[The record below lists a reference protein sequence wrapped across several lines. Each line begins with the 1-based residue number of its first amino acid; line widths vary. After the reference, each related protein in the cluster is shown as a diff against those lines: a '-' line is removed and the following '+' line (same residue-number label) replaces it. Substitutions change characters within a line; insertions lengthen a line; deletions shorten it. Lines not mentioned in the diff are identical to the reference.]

1 MPEMSLRNE
10 VLTAA
15 VVLALAALVRT
26 GVAARNPMPAG
37 DGVASELEM
46 ARNLLDGRGWST
58 QRKWTL
64 YDPSMASL
72 RPEGNRQPA
81 MSTLLALAFLTA
93 GVSFRTAQVVSLL
106 LGIGALL
113 AAWWWARRTFGRAAA
128 LASLAWLSLDPAM
141 VWFSTQPDSLLLFTA
156 LFFVILASFSGSE
169 PTIRISVLAGLLSGV
184 SYLARTQGLVLG
196 MSLGLWVLLRGGRG
210 RLARASV
217 FACAFLAVALPWF
230 LRNAD
235 AFGSPLYS
243 QNGQF
248 LLNENHWAA
257 WEVRDTAPDPW
268 DMLRHGGVPAVARAL
283 AAGVFRVIEPL
294 TIGTLHRG
302 EVFGWPP
309 LVLFTACA
317 LLALRTRGTRRLMT
331 LPAFASVPMAASLVL
346 HEHAARYLL
355 FLTTIVICLGIAGA
369 VELTGTLGPGRRW
382 RTALAALAALL
393 LVRPAAALLGS
404 DTRARAAEAAEM
416 SRWISENTE
425 PDDWVVTFPGVELM
439 IWDYRRPTLTMPNDY
454 EMLLWPCLEEH
465 GVRYVVVD
473 PDLPVMRPR
482 LSSRWRMAPDG
493 SGWEVVDPPPFL
505 TEVHRSRS
513 GRTLVYEW
521 TGSVPEGFMYEENL
535 PRETAGRCRRDRE
548 AQPSTRLACL

>member
-1 MPEMSLRNE
+1 MPGLSFRNE
-10 VLTAA
+10 VLAA
-15 VVLALAALVRT
+15 AAILALAALVRV

-58 QRKWTL
+58 QRKWIL
-64 YDPSMASL
+64 YDPSTAAL

-81 MSTLLALAFLTA
+81 MSVLLALAFLVS
-93 GVSFRTAQVVSLL
+93 GVSFRTAQAVSLL

-128 LASLAWLSLDPAM
+128 LASLAWLSLDPVM
-141 VWFSTQPDSLLLFTA
+141 IWFSTQPDSLLLFTA

-169 PTIRISVLAGLLSGV
+169 PTIRVSVLAGLLSGV

-210 RLARASV
+210 RLARAAV
-217 FACAFLAVALPWF
+217 FSAAFTAVALPWF

-235 AFGSPLYS
+235 AFGTPLYS

-257 WEVRDTAPDPW
+257 WEVRDSAPGPS
-268 DMLRHGGVPAVARAL
+268 DMLRHGGAPAVARAL
-283 AAGVFRVIEPL
+283 AAGVFRVLEPL

-309 LVLFTACA
+309 LILLTASA
-317 LLALRTRGTRRLMT
+317 LIALRNRGTRSRMV
-331 LPAFASVPMAASLVL
+331 LPAFASIPMAASLVL

-355 FLTTIVICLGIAGA
+355 FMTTVVACLGFAGA
-369 VELTGTLGPGRRW
+369 TGITDALGLDRRW
-382 RTALAALAALL
+382 RTVLAAVAALL
-393 LVRPAAALLGS
+393 LVRPLAAVLGS
-404 DTRARAAEAAEM
+404 DTRARAEEAAEM
-416 SRWISENTE
+416 SRWISEHSR

-465 GVRYVVVD
+465 GVRFVLID
-473 PDLPVMRPR
+473 PDVPVMRPR
-482 LSSRWRMAPDG
+482 LSSRWRVAPDG

-505 TEVHRSRS
+505 TEVHRSSS
-513 GRTLVYEW
+513 GRTIVYEW
-521 TGSVPEGFMYEENL
+521 TGTVPEGFMYVDSL
-535 PRETAGRCRRDRE
+535 PRDNCR
-548 AQPSTRLACL
+548 ALPPG